1 MFFDVSLCGLVIV
14 PDVSTDFNAFIVR
27 VIEFK
32 KKCTSK
38 FLAAVQLFDP
48 EDEGASMI

>member
-1 MFFDVSLCGLVIV
+1 LVIV
-14 PDVSTDFNAFIVR
+14 PDVSKDINALIFR

-38 FLAAVQLFDP
+38 VLTAVQMLDP
-48 EDEGASMI
+48 EDEGTAMI